1 MANARARQ
9 HESGADIGMAGER
22 HLGLGREDADLGGVG
37 GVLRRQH
44 EGRLGQVELGGD
56 FLHLLSRQAGRIG
69 NHGQRIAAELAVRE
83 HVHRDEWNFHGSK
96 SCMPGLISRMTKAQ
110 AGPQISYD
118 HGVSLKKLIG
128 ETIGAFFDRTVE
140 TYRDSE
146 ALVVKHQNVRW
157 SWGELGRRV
166 DELAAGLMALGL
178 ERGDRVGI
186 WSPNTSEWTLTQFAT
201 AKAGLV
207 LVNVNPAYRRS
218 ELEYAMNKVECKAL
232 ILAPALKTSNYLEI
246 VRDLVKD
253 RKLPHLKHIV
263 RLGKEKTPGMLNFD
277 EVATGGGNAEKS
289 KLADLGPKL
298 QFDDA
303 INIQFTS
310 GTTGYPKGA
319 TLSHHN
325 ILNNGYFVGE
335 GLKLTAKDRLCI
347 PVPLYHCF
355 GMVMGNLGCLTHGST
370 MVYPSEA
377 FDPLAT
383 LQAVAE
389 ERCTALYGVPT
400 MFIAQLDHPEFAK
413 FDLKSLRTGIMAGS
427 PCPIEVMKRVQAK
440 MNMHEV
446 TIAYGM
452 TETSPVST
460 QCATDDPVER
470 RVSTVGQVLPHIE
483 IKIIDADGKAVPRG
497 ETGEFCTRGYSVMK
511 GYWNDAEKTAEAVD
525 DAGWMHTGDLA
536 TMDEQGY
543 VNIVG
548 RLKDMVIRGGENVYP
563 REIEEFLYSHPK
575 VQDVQVI
582 GVPDARYGEEIC
594 AWIRL
599 REGESATPE
608 EIREFCK
615 GQIAHYKIPRYVEFV
630 EAFPMTITGK
640 IQKFVMREQTIG
652 KLGLKAQKTA

>member
-1 MANARARQ
+1 
-9 HESGADIGMAGER
+9 
-22 HLGLGREDADLGGVG
+22 
-37 GVLRRQH
+37 
-44 EGRLGQVELGGD
+44 
-56 FLHLLSRQAGRIG
+56 
-69 NHGQRIAAELAVRE
+69 
-83 HVHRDEWNFHGSK
+83 
-96 SCMPGLISRMTKAQ
+96 MTKAQ
-110 AGPQISYD
+110 AAPRISHGISYD
-118 HGVSLKKLIG
+118 HGVSEKKLIG

-140 TYRDSE
+140 AHRDRE
-146 ALVVKHQNVRW
+146 ALVVRHQNVRW

-166 DELAAGLMALGL
+166 EELAAGLLTLGL

-186 WSPNTSEWTLTQFAT
+186 WSPNTSEWTLAQFAT

-207 LVNVNPAYRRS
+207 LVNVNPAYRRA
-218 ELEYAMNKVECKAL
+218 ELEYAMNKVECRAL

-246 VRDLVKD
+246 VEDLVKD
-253 RKLPHLKHIV
+253 GKLPHLKHVI

-277 EVATGGGNAEKS
+277 DVATAGGNAEKARIAE
-289 KLADLGPKL
+289 LAPLL

-310 GTTGYPKGA
+310 GTTGFPKGA

-335 GLKLTAKDRLCI
+335 GLKLTPEDRLCI

-413 FDLKSLRTGIMAGS
+413 LDLKSLRTGIMAGS
-427 PCPIEVMKRVQAK
+427 PCPIEVMKKVQSH
-440 MNMHEV
+440 MHMGEV

-483 IKIIDADGKAVPRG
+483 IKIVDTEGRTVPRG

-511 GYWNDAEKTAEAVD
+511 GYWNDEAKTKEAVD
-525 DAGWMHTGDLA
+525 EAGWMHTGDLA

-548 RLKDMVIRGGENVYP
+548 RLKDMIIRGGENVYP
-563 REIEEFLYSHPK
+563 REIEEFLYRHPK

-582 GVPDARYGEEIC
+582 GVPDPRYGEAVC
-594 AWIRL
+594 AWIKL
-599 REGESATPE
+599 QAGQTATDE
-608 EIREFCK
+608 EIRTFCQ
-615 GQIAHYKIPRYVEFV
+615 GQIAHYKIPRYIEFV
-630 EAFPMTITGK
+630 PEFPMTITGK
-640 IQKFVMREQTIG
+640 IQKFVMREQTIE